1 MEKKELYSMKK
12 LRGVTLAMGVA
23 ALIGLAAPEAR
34 AGNLTMVISWG
45 ANALTIDAASPL
57 ANPDSTANFL
67 DVNTAAV
74 NAQLAAT
81 SAITLSGLTAR
92 SNNPGQ
98 ADPTGATLQEQGTA
112 TVTGTGITT
121 ITIATFQTQFTIPA
135 GAGTLSSS
143 STANY
148 TNSNVGASTAASS
161 SYNTTL
167 LTPTLTYNYTGA
179 TNPQAFSGNNS
190 IAVGAPTSPYTL
202 DNSATISLTAG
213 SNQFSVAAR
222 YNAAAVPEPASIILM
237 LTGMPLPLVVM
248 GLLRRRRAAA

>member
-1 MEKKELYSMKK
+1 MKRQ
-12 LRGVTLAMGVA
+12 LLLHA
-23 ALIGLAAPEAR
+23 LAAAAIVCGFGAKESR

-92 SNNPGQ
+92 SNNPGEPN
-98 ADPTGATLQEQGTA
+98 PTGATLQEQGTA

-148 TNSNVGASTAASS
+148 TNANVGASEGASS

-167 LTPTLTYNYTGA
+167 LTPTLTYTYTGA
-179 TNPQAFSGNNS
+179 TNPQSFSGNNS
-190 IAVGAPTSPYTL
+190 VAVPAPTTPYTL
-202 DNSATISLTAG
+202 DNTAVLSLTAG

-222 YNAAAVPEPASIILM
+222 FNAIPEPASIILM